1 MNPKTKVIYSYYF
14 EKLIPVGFTVDDEHY
29 TWSEEDLVYWSDEID
44 GDCYMEV
51 PTNADLDLK

>member
-1 MNPKTKVIYSYYF
+1 MKTIYSDYL
-14 EKLIPVGFTVDDEHY
+14 EEMIPVGFTVDTIHY

-51 PTNADLDLK
+51 PTRAILD